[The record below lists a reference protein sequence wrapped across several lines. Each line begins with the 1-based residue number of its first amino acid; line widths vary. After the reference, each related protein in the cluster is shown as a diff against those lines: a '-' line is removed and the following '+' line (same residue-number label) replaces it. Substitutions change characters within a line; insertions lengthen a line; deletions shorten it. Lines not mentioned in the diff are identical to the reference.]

1 MNNEMLLS
9 PIIIQSI
16 LNVIIPIRVLHI
28 ILFYAT
34 YKGYKMM
41 KKARII

>member
-1 MNNEMLLS
+1 MENEIFLS
-9 PIIIQSI
+9 PFVIQSI
-16 LNVIIPIRVLHI
+16 LNCIIPIRVLHI

>member
-28 ILFYAT
+28 ILFYIG
-34 YKGYKMM
+34 YKIYKMM

>member
-28 ILFYAT
+28 ILFYIV
-34 YKGYKMM
+34 YKIYKMM
-41 KKARII
+41 MKARII